1 MAGSWFAQFMI
12 SSIKSNS
19 RRTRHTSFDKNKL
32 LNNISKKKKK
42 SKLVFKK
49 ATQQQLFKI
58 RNQLQ
63 KSNQVYQYKVIFFTS
78 VFIIFI
84 SALLYYI
91 NNIITFIF

>member
-1 MAGSWFAQFMI
+1 MAGSGFAQFMI

-32 LNNISKKKKK
+32 LNNISKKK

-63 KSNQVYQYKVIFFTS
+63 KSNQVYQYKVIFFTF

-84 SALLYYI
+84 SVLLYYI

>member
-32 LNNISKKKKK
+32 LNNISKKKK

>member
-1 MAGSWFAQFMI
+1 MAGSGFAQFMI

-19 RRTRHTSFDKNKL
+19 RRTRHTSFYKNKL
-32 LNNISKKKKK
+32 LNNISKKK

-84 SALLYYI
+84 SVLLYYI